1 MFQELTGTTTT
12 GDTETT
18 PKKRGRKPKTTT
30 NYFDVREET
39 AVRMFLTAS
48 TWNEKNQIY
57 NEFLKAPLDKMIESI
72 IRRYKLYRKDMEF
85 IEIHQDTHSFLITK
99 VEKFKPAKGKKAY
112 SYFGTICKNYL
123 MGQIIKD
130 QKLQNR
136 KISYED
142 ISSSLENRPD
152 LIYHLEFDVVEPS
165 EIIKKFINEMEEYMN
180 ATNLNVNEVKL
191 GYALIDLFSNYD
203 NIFIG
208 TDNNKFN
215 KNIILLSLREMTNL
229 STKEIRTSMKK
240 YRTLYYNLVKRIN
253 NI

>member
-1 MFQELTGTTTT
+1 MFLS
-12 GDTETT
+12 GDTNGPSPT
-18 PKKRGRKPKTTT
+18 PTKKRGRKPKPGS
-30 NYFDVREET
+30 NYFDVREEN

-48 TWNEKNQIY
+48 TTTEKNEIY

-72 IRRYKLYRKDMEF
+72 IRRYKLYRKGMDF
-85 IEIHQDTHSFLITK
+85 RDIHVDTHSFLITK
-99 VEKFKPAKGKKAY
+99 VDKFKPAKGKKAY

-130 QKLQNR
+130 QKDQNR

-142 ISSSLENRPD
+142 ISSSLESRPD
-152 LIYHLEFDVVEPS
+152 LIYHIEHDVIEPS
-165 EIIKKFINEMEEYMN
+165 QVIKHFLKEMEEFMDK
-180 ATNLNVNEVKL
+180 TNLNKNEVKL
-191 GYALIDLFSNYD
+191 GYALMELFENYET
-203 NIFIG
+203 IFIG

-240 YRTLYYNLVKRIN
+240 YKTLYYNLVKKIN